1 MKFIIATRTS
11 NKIIFFKKASNCVK
25 INLIV
30 HSFPKNSFI
39 YQIAKKWF
47 PVWPITCQTY
57 ILWKISSH
65 LNNVYICRFCQTESC
80 NTFSSQWWTGR
91 CHDPS
96 KLPPNWCQ
104 LGFCYV
110 VLSLSSTPLQLSR
123 THYRFPHLTYAP
135 ASNPCSCIFLPLLKA
150 TALCYSILDCCTI
163 VSVAPVTDP
172 GAHIKSQNV
181 TEPSHIWIFHSAKSQ
196 IYTHSQEP
204 FGNKSGKV
212 KLLLKYNVKLCDDI
226 S

>member
-1 MKFIIATRTS
+1 MISSILT
-11 NKIIFFKKASNCVK
+11 V
-25 INLIV
+25 V
-30 HSFPKNSFI
+30 GP
-39 YQIAKKWF
+39 
-47 PVWPITCQTY
+47 CQTY
-57 ILWKISSH
+57 LLWKISSH

-96 KLPPNWCQ
+96 CLQ
-104 LGFCYV
+104 IYV
-110 VLSLSSTPLQLSR
+110 SWVFVMLFSLSLSSTP
-123 THYRFPHLTYAP
+123 HYRFPHLTYAP

-150 TALCYSILDCCTI
+150 TALCYSTLDWCTTL

-181 TEPSHIWIFHSAKSQ
+181 TEPSHVWIFHSAKSQ
-196 IYTHSQEP
+196 IYTHS
-204 FGNKSGKV
+204 GKV
-212 KLLLKYNVKLCDDI
+212 KLLLKYDVKLCDDI